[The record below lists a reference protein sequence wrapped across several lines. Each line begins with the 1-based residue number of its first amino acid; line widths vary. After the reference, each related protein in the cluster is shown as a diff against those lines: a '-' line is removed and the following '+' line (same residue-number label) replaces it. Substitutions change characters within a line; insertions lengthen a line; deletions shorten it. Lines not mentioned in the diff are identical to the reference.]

1 MSVLDRGSRVEE
13 VQSRNGQDHQRTLDP
28 ETHILLTQILKE
40 LQKMNQQ
47 LEFITDEEDL

>member
-1 MSVLDRGSRVEE
+1 MSNLRKSAEE
-13 VQSRNGQDHQRTLDP
+13 EIQSRNGQDHQRSFDP
-28 ETHILLTQILKE
+28 DTNRLLTLILKE

>member
-13 VQSRNGQDHQRTLDP
+13 IQSRNGQEHQRSFDP
-28 ETHILLTQILKE
+28 ETNRLLTLILKE

-47 LEFITDEEDL
+47 FEIITDEEEL